1 MIALD
6 GHSFIL
12 TGMKPDI
19 FLLKTIAERT
29 SENDNLDGDP
39 ILVFSLI
46 EILTEKYYIYDIF
59 ERVSA
64 ILTQSPV
71 LLASDMENF
80 AKKEAIQNG
89 INQIEAQFVAGQG
102 SITGLEQGLSNLR
115 VDMQGP
121 QYLKWYPFNMHY

>member
-1 MIALD
+1 
-6 GHSFIL
+6 
-12 TGMKPDI
+12 MKPDI